1 MASDEERT
9 EKGESGSN
17 AMKRGGGGLRRGCM
31 GTREEGGDKKIR
43 GTGSMKL
50 LHTSWDRFETEMD
63 GTFGCDD
70 GNFLGEA
77 TRLRRM
83 QMSGISHASYFGM

>member
-1 MASDEERT
+1 
-9 EKGESGSN
+9 
-17 AMKRGGGGLRRGCM
+17 
-31 GTREEGGDKKIR
+31 
-43 GTGSMKL
+43 
-50 LHTSWDRFETEMD
+50 MD

-83 QMSGISHASYFGM
+83 QMSGISHASYFGMSSTCEAVEGETGDTDRTCVSRDKRAGSQRAFLRCYINVYGPMPMSLFDTGVAS